1 MKERKLGYLKTI
13 YVLPFVAAANLAA
26 AEANQTFDQ
35 QVRDA
40 LLRNPSIILE
50 VFALLEAEEA
60 ADAVAADDDLI
71 AEFGARLFEGAPDD
85 APVLVE
91 FFDYNCGYCKRGAG
105 EVDKAAADLDG
116 LQVLHMQFPILGEN
130 SLELAKSMLGL
141 RAVQGDDDYFRV
153 HNELMADDGRIK
165 ATFDAYLAQSGFDVE
180 AIRAVAQSEDVTV
193 QLAETQ
199 QLARALSISGTPAYV
214 TRSRILR
221 GYVEASTL
229 TGAIT
234 GLSK

>member
-1 MKERKLGYLKTI
+1 MKLNRNFATAV
-13 YVLPFVAAANLAA
+13 VLTLMCHSPSVAAADKTAD
-26 AEANQTFDQ
+26 FDQ

-60 ADAVAADDDLI
+60 ADAVANDDELI
-71 AEFGARLFEGAPDD
+71 AEFGERLFEGAPDD

-116 LQVLHMQFPILGEN
+116 LQVLHMQFPILGDG
-130 SLELAKSMLGL
+130 SVALAKSMLGL
-141 RAVQGDDDYFRV
+141 RKVHGDEDYFRV
-153 HNELMADDGRIK
+153 HNALMADDGRMK
-165 ATFDAYLAQSGFDVE
+165 NNFDAYLEKSGFDLDQITE
-180 AIRAVAQSEDVTV
+180 NAQSEDVTV
-193 QLAETQ
+193 QLAEAQ

-214 TRSRILR
+214 TRSRVIR

-229 TGAIT
+229 SDAIT
-234 GLSK
+234 GLPK

>member
-1 MKERKLGYLKTI
+1 MKLTRNIVTAF
-13 YVLPFVAAANLAA
+13 VLTLMCHSPSVAAADEEAA
-26 AEANQTFDQ
+26 FDQ

-60 ADAVAADDDLI
+60 ADAVAADDTLI
-71 AEFGARLFEGAPDD
+71 AEFGERLFDGAPDD

-105 EVDKAAADLDG
+105 EVDQAAADLDG
-116 LQVLHMQFPILGEN
+116 LQLLHMQFPILGDG
-130 SLELAKSMLGL
+130 SVALARSMLGL
-141 RAVQGDDDYFRV
+141 RKVHGDDAYFRV
-153 HNELMADDGRIK
+153 HHELMADDGRMK
-165 ATFDAYLAQSGFDVE
+165 ANFNAYLEQSGFDV
-180 AIRAVAQSEDVTV
+180 AQINDVAQSENVTV
-193 QLAETQ
+193 QLSEAQ
-199 QLARALSISGTPAYV
+199 QLALALSISGTPAYV

-229 TGAIT
+229 TDAIT
-234 GLSK
+234 GLPK

>member
-1 MKERKLGYLKTI
+1 MKLTRNIATVF
-13 YVLPFVAAANLAA
+13 VLTLMCHSPSVAAADEEAA
-26 AEANQTFDQ
+26 FDQ

-40 LLRNPSIILE
+40 LLRNPSIILD

-60 ADAVAADDDLI
+60 ADAVAADDELI

-105 EVDKAAADLDG
+105 EVDQAAADLDG
-116 LQVLHMQFPILGEN
+116 LQLLHMQFPILGE
-130 SLELAKSMLGL
+130 SSVALAKSMLGL
-141 RAVQGDDDYFRV
+141 RKVHGDEDYFRV
-153 HNELMADDGRIK
+153 HNELMADDGRMK
-165 ATFDAYLAQSGFDVE
+165 ANFDAYLEQSGFDLDQIKE
-180 AIRAVAQSEDVTV
+180 IAQSEDVTA
-193 QLAETQ
+193 QLADAQ

-214 TRSRILR
+214 TRSRVIR

-229 TGAIT
+229 TDAIT
-234 GLSK
+234 GLTK

>member
-1 MKERKLGYLKTI
+1 MRIFKSGLYAL
-13 YVLPFVAAANLAA
+13 VLSATSANADA
-26 AEANQTFDQ
+26 TADFDE

-60 ADAVAADDDLI
+60 ADAVAADDELI
-71 AEFGARLFEGAPDD
+71 AEFGERLFDGAPDD

-105 EVDKAAADLDG
+105 EVDKAAADLEG
-116 LQVLHMQFPILGEN
+116 LQVLHMQFPILGDG
-130 SLELAKSMLGL
+130 SVALARSMLGL
-141 RAVQGDDDYFRV
+141 RTVHGDEDYFRV
-153 HNELMADDGRIK
+153 HNALMADDGKMK
-165 ATFDAYLAQSGFDVE
+165 ANFDAYLVQSGFDVDQ
-180 AIRAVAQSEDVTV
+180 INDVAQSEDVTA
-193 QLAETQ
+193 QLADAQ

-214 TRSRILR
+214 TRSRVIR

-229 TGAIT
+229 TDAIT
-234 GLSK
+234 GLPK